1 MFFKHS
7 LWHLITTSLANTR
20 GIIRKNAI
28 DMGLWNTLK
37 IMQSAVNRIK
47 IKGAKKYI
55 AGEKREKIWNL
66 G

>member
-1 MFFKHS
+1 MA
-7 LWHLITTSLANTR
+7 SLANTR

-37 IMQSAVNRIK
+37 IMQPAVNRIK

-55 AGEKREKIWNL
+55 AGEKREEIWNL